1 VSAGRHRR
9 DRVAAALLERGSVT
23 IEGLMAELGVS
34 RMTVH
39 WDLDAL
45 EALGLLRKVRGGAT
59 AARSTLF
66 ESSVEYRRR
75 IATREKE
82 AIAEAALALVAPG
95 QAVMLDES
103 TTMLPLARRLPSVG
117 PLTVIS
123 NFVAVQQILAHDRSV
138 RFIGL
143 GGDYLPNYDAFHGLG
158 CEQAIRAL
166 RADVAFLS
174 VSAIDGCTAFHQ
186 ESVVVAT
193 KRAMLASA
201 RRSVLLVD
209 HGKLG
214 HSALHRVGPVT
225 DFDLVIVDAG
235 AGEEQL
241 AELRE
246 GGAELHVASWGP

>member
-23 IEGLMAELGVS
+23 IEGLMAELGAS

-39 WDLDAL
+39 RHLDAL

-82 AIAEAALALVAPG
+82 AIAEAALSLVAPG

-123 NFVAVQQILAHDRSV
+123 DFVAVQQILAHDRSV
-138 RFIGL
+138 RFHRPGRRRPAQLRRLPRAGL
-143 GGDYLPNYDAFHGLG
+143 RAGDPGAARRRRLPLGVGDRRVHGLPPG
-158 CEQAIRAL
+158 VGRRRHEARDARLRPPL
-166 RADVAFLS
+166 RAPGRPRQARP
-174 VSAIDGCTAFHQ
+174 Q
-186 ESVVVAT
+186 
-193 KRAMLASA
+193 RAAPG
-201 RRSVLLVD
+201 RP
-209 HGKLG
+209 GGELG
-214 HSALHRVGPVT
+214 
-225 DFDLVIVDAG
+225 
-235 AGEEQL
+235 GEEQL